1 MVAEQAVCSSLTL
14 VNNFKKTTARLCC
27 SFVRMKQY
35 FLIVVLLSFSVAGF
49 SQPFAADTVFSKVTT
64 KDAKAARYRYLA
76 DTSIKQNLLD
86 PLNDDN
92 EGEWNDALWA
102 MELLQ
107 YKDAFTKQKL
117 VVAWSKAIQQSDYFQ
132 KNLLETTFS
141 LYKTEF
147 KTQALQLMRQTKSV
161 SIFIRCAEYVLRAD
175 SLHGK
180 STITALI
187 KQNFPNDSSTGIQ
200 ILKSRIYVGK
210 PQSLPPLHD
219 MLDSSFLPGRTII
232 YSLQRSNRDYAGLVI
247 IRKPDGT
254 FLKDS
259 SGNYFH
265 TSQLARAITNYP
277 FYITNGNTP
286 QGILHFSGFDV
297 SRLLYIGPTQNLQLQ
312 LPYEITASSF
322 FADSIY
328 IDSLWS
334 QDLYAS
340 LLPSSWKNYKNIYE
354 SFYAG
359 KIGRSAV
366 IMHGTTI
373 DPQFYK
379 NQTYYPQTPSLGCL
393 CSFEDW
399 NDDGYRTVS
408 NQQKIVNALNSIG
421 SSTGYVVVI
430 DIDNKKKNVDLNE
443 VSPLLDVLTY
453 R

>member
-1 MVAEQAVCSSLTL
+1 MPDD
-14 VNNFKKTTARLCC
+14 
-27 SFVRMKQY
+27 M
-35 FLIVVLLSFSVAGF
+35 
-49 SQPFAADTVFSKVTT
+49 VFSRVTT

-76 DTSIKQNLLD
+76 DTAIKQYLLD

-107 YKDAFTKQKL
+107 YKDDFTRQKL
-117 VVAWSKAIQQSDYFQ
+117 GVAWSKAAQLSTYFQ

-147 KTQALQLMRQTKSV
+147 KPQALQLMQQTKSV

-175 SLHGK
+175 SVNGK
-180 STITALI
+180 SLVAALI
-187 KQNFPNDSSTGIQ
+187 KQKFPYDNSLGMQ
-200 ILKSRIYVGK
+200 LLKSRIYAGK
-210 PQSLPPLHD
+210 PQPRPP
-219 MLDSSFLPGRTII
+219 MLDIFDSGFLSGKTVIF
-232 YSLQRSNRDYAGLVI
+232 SLQRSNRDYAGLVL

-259 SGNYFH
+259 TGGFFH

-286 QGILHFSGFDV
+286 QGILRFNGFDV

-312 LPYEITASSF
+312 LPFEITASSF
-322 FADSIY
+322 FADSNY
-328 IDSLWS
+328 IDSSWNLG
-334 QDLYAS
+334 LYAS
-340 LLPSSWKNYKNIYE
+340 LLPPSWKNYNNIYE

-359 KIGRSAV
+359 QMGRNAI

-373 DPQFYK
+373 DPEFYK
-379 NQTYYPQTPSLGCL
+379 DQPYYPQTPSMGCL

-399 NDDGYRTVS
+399 SEDGYRTVS
-408 NQQKIVNALNSIG
+408 NQQKIVNAINNIG
-421 SSTGYVVVI
+421 SSEGYVVVI
-430 DIDNKKKNVDLNE
+430 DIDNKKSNVDISE
-443 VSPLLDVLTY
+443 VLPLL

>member
-1 MVAEQAVCSSLTL
+1 
-14 VNNFKKTTARLCC
+14 
-27 SFVRMKQY
+27 MKY
-35 FLIVVLLSFSVAGF
+35 GFLIAVLLFSVAVTA
-49 SQPFAADTVFSKVTT
+49 QPPMPDDMVFSRVTT

-76 DTSIKQNLLD
+76 DTAIKQYLLD

-107 YKDAFTKQKL
+107 YKDGFTRQKL
-117 VVAWSKAIQQSDYFQ
+117 GVAWSKAAQLSTYFQ

-147 KTQALQLMRQTKSV
+147 KPQALQLMQQTKSV
-161 SIFIRCAEYVLRAD
+161 AIFIRCAEYVLRAD
-175 SLHGK
+175 SVNGK
-180 STITALI
+180 SLVAALI
-187 KQNFPNDSSTGIQ
+187 KQKFPYDNSLGMQ
-200 ILKSRIYVGK
+200 LLKSRIYAGK
-210 PQSLPPLHD
+210 PQPRPP
-219 MLDSSFLPGRTII
+219 MLDIFDSGFLSGKTVIF
-232 YSLQRSNRDYAGLVI
+232 SLQRSNRDYAGLVL

-259 SGNYFH
+259 TGGFFH

-286 QGILHFSGFDV
+286 QGILRFSGFDV

-312 LPYEITASSF
+312 LPFEITASSF
-322 FADSIY
+322 FADSNY
-328 IDSLWS
+328 IDSSWNLG
-334 QDLYAS
+334 LYAS
-340 LLPSSWKNYKNIYE
+340 LLPPSWKNYNNIYE

-359 KIGRSAV
+359 QMGRNAI

-373 DPQFYK
+373 DPEFYK
-379 NQTYYPQTPSLGCL
+379 DQPYYPQTPSMGCL

-399 NDDGYRTVS
+399 SEDGYRTVS
-408 NQQKIVNALNSIG
+408 NQQKIVSAINNIG
-421 SSTGYVVVI
+421 SSEGYVVVI
-430 DIDNKKKNVDLNE
+430 DIDNKKSNVDISE
-443 VSPLLDVLTY
+443 VLPLL

>member
-1 MVAEQAVCSSLTL
+1 
-14 VNNFKKTTARLCC
+14 
-27 SFVRMKQY
+27 MKY
-35 FLIVVLLSFSVAGF
+35 GFLIAVLLFSVAVTA
-49 SQPFAADTVFSKVTT
+49 QPPMPDDMVFSRVTT

-76 DTSIKQNLLD
+76 DTAIKQYLLD

-107 YKDAFTKQKL
+107 YKDGFTRQKL
-117 VVAWSKAIQQSDYFQ
+117 GVAWSKAAQLSTYFQ

-147 KTQALQLMRQTKSV
+147 KPQALQLMQQTKSV

-175 SLHGK
+175 SVNGK
-180 STITALI
+180 SLVAALI
-187 KQNFPNDSSTGIQ
+187 KQKFPYDNSLGMQ
-200 ILKSRIYVGK
+200 LLKSRIYAGK
-210 PQSLPPLHD
+210 PQPRPP
-219 MLDSSFLPGRTII
+219 MLDIFDSGFLSGKTVIF
-232 YSLQRSNRDYAGLVI
+232 SLQRSNRDYAGLVL

-259 SGNYFH
+259 TGGFFH

-286 QGILHFSGFDV
+286 QGILRFSGFDV

-312 LPYEITASSF
+312 LPFEITASSF
-322 FADSIY
+322 FADSNY
-328 IDSLWS
+328 IDSSWNLG
-334 QDLYAS
+334 LYVS
-340 LLPSSWKNYKNIYE
+340 LLPPSWKNYNNIYE

-359 KIGRSAV
+359 QMGRNAI

-373 DPQFYK
+373 DPEFYK
-379 NQTYYPQTPSLGCL
+379 DQPYYPQTPSMGCL

-399 NDDGYRTVS
+399 SEDGYRTVS
-408 NQQKIVNALNSIG
+408 NQQKIVNAINSTG
-421 SSTGYVVVI
+421 SSEGYVVVI
-430 DIDNKKKNVDLNE
+430 DIDNKKSNVDISE
-443 VSPLLDVLTY
+443 VLPLL